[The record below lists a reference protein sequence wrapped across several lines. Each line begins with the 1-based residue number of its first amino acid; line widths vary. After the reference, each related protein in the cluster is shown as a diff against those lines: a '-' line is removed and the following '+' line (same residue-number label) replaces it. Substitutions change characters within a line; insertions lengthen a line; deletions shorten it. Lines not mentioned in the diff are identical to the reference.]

1 MEEKGSILY
10 QVLKISFFRKS
21 ESFYLYSLY
30 RVSYVIFSH
39 CLYMLSIVETKHFRV
54 LHVLFSQFVMCNEL
68 ILLETFWLINKRCTP
83 GIVRLNLNL
92 PGVEVALILET
103 DEGQSIQANFT
114 YFYHR

>member
-1 MEEKGSILY
+1 MLY
-10 QVLKISFFRKS
+10 FL
-21 ESFYLYSLY
+21 
-30 RVSYVIFSH
+30 
-39 CLYMLSIVETKHFRV
+39 IVFTCYQLWRQSTSGFCMCF
-54 LHVLFSQFVMCNEL
+54 FSQFVMCNEL

-83 GIVRLNLNL
+83 GIVTLNLNL